1 MGPGPHHALS
11 AAERAEMLAAS
22 GRTAEGLQLLGKAV
36 AAGDPDA
43 AYTLAIWNLTGS
55 YVPRNLA
62 SSREYFSRA
71 GERGHGDAKHF
82 HIALL
87 GNGAGGPRRWDEAI
101 ERLTELA
108 KTDDEARLQLQT
120 LRSMVLDDVGDPVSL
135 PPPRQL
141 SERPQVMLF
150 PQLLTQEECAFLIHT
165 AEPRLEPSVVVDPRS
180 GRYVA
185 HPVRT
190 SDSTGFSLPEENP
203 ALHAL
208 NRRLAAASGTDV
220 SQGEPLQ
227 VLRYRPG
234 QQYRT
239 HSDALP
245 GADNQ
250 RILTMLVYLNEDYD
264 EGETCF
270 VGSGLKFK
278 GSTGDALLFRNADD
292 EGRPDPAAVHAGL
305 PVKSGSKLLASR
317 WIRSRP
323 IDPSKPLI

>member
-11 AAERAEMLAAS
+11 PAERADMLAAS
-22 GRTAEGLQLLGKAV
+22 GRTVEGLQLLRKAI

-43 AYTLAIWNLTGS
+43 AYTLALWYLTGS

-62 SSREYFSRA
+62 SCREYFSRA
-71 GERGHGDAKHF
+71 GERGHVEAKHF

-87 GNGAGGPRRWDEAI
+87 GNGTGGPRRWREAL
-101 ERLTELA
+101 ERLVELA

-120 LRSMVLDDVGDPVSL
+120 LKSMVLDDTGDPVSL
-135 PPPRQL
+135 PPFRQL
-141 SERPQVMLF
+141 SESPHVLLF
-150 PQLLTQEECAFLIHT
+150 PQLLTEQECAFLGAT

-180 GRYVA
+180 GRTVA

-203 ALHAL
+203 AIHAL

-220 SQGEPLQ
+220 AQGEPLQ

-250 RILTMLVYLNEDYD
+250 RILTMLVYLNDDY
-264 EGETCF
+264 EGGETCF
-270 VGSGLKFK
+270 ASSGLKVK
-278 GSTGDALLFRNADD
+278 GSTGDALLFRNADKD
-292 EGRPDPAAVHAGL
+292 GRPDPAAVHAGL

-323 IDPSKPLI
+323 IDPGKPLR